1 LGSGPPGRR
10 AAARCAGPYTDR
22 RQRITIDT
30 RDLIPLPSRP
40 EILRTGA
47 AALYLGIDIGTSSVK
62 AVLLTEDG
70 GSAGSS
76 SAPLE
81 VSRPAPGFSEQ
92 SPEAWWQ
99 ATVRAVNGLSG
110 ASRARV
116 RALGLSG
123 QMHGATLLDSHDRPL
138 RPAILWNDGR
148 SAEEC
153 LELERREPA
162 SRAITGNIMMPGF
175 TAPKLLWVARHE
187 PEIFRR
193 TTCVLLPKDYVRLRL
208 TGEKVSDMSD
218 AAGTGWLDVGG
229 REWSDAM
236 LAATD
241 LSRAQM
247 PALVEGSSPSGT
259 LAAIAAAELGV
270 PRVVVAGGGG
280 DNAASAVGLG
290 VVRPGE
296 AFLSLGTSGVLFV
309 VTDRFRPNPERA
321 AHAFCHCLPG
331 RWHQMS
337 VMLSAASTLDWVAQL
352 VGGTDLPQLVAKA
365 EAQGLSRHSALFLP
379 YLTGERTPHNDP
391 GARGVFFG
399 LRPDTTAAEL
409 IGAVLEGVAFAFADG
424 LDVLTEKS
432 DQAGQPVNDISVTGG
447 GARLPYWGRLIA
459 AALRRPLTYRAGG
472 EVGAALGAARLARLA
487 AGDGGEQEVCA
498 APPVERVVQPDGAL
512 AALLAS
518 RRRTFQHLYRDLKST
533 FVEFSS

>member
-1 LGSGPPGRR
+1 M
-10 AAARCAGPYTDR
+10 
-22 RQRITIDT
+22 
-30 RDLIPLPSRP
+30 
-40 EILRTGA
+40 
-47 AALYLGIDIGTSSVK
+47 
-62 AVLLTEDG
+62 LLTEQG
-70 GSAGSS
+70 TVSASA

-99 ATVRAVNGLSG
+99 ATVRAVSALPGD
-110 ASRARV
+110 ARAKV
-116 RALGLSG
+116 RAVGLSG
-123 QMHGATLLDSHDRPL
+123 QMHGATLLDAQDRPL

-153 LELERREPA
+153 VELERREPS

-187 PEIFRR
+187 PDIFRR
-193 TTCVLLPKDYVRLRL
+193 TDCVLLPKDYVRLRL
-208 TGEKVSDMSD
+208 TGDKVSEMSD
-218 AAGTGWLDVGG
+218 AAGTGWLDVGR

-241 LSRAQM
+241 LSRARM
-247 PALVEGSSPSGT
+247 PLLVEGSSPSGT
-259 LAAIAAAELGV
+259 LTADAAAALGIAR
-270 PRVVVAGGGG
+270 RVVVAGGGG

-290 VVRPGE
+290 VVRPGQ

-309 VTDRFRPNPERA
+309 VTDRFRPHPERA

-352 VGGTDLPQLVAKA
+352 VGAGDLPQLVAQA
-365 EAQGLSRHSALFLP
+365 EAHGLSRHSALFLP

-391 GARGVFFG
+391 NARGVFFG
-399 LRPDTTAAEL
+399 LRPDTTPAEL
-409 IGAVLEGVAFAFADG
+409 AGAVLEGVAFAFADG

-432 DQAGQPVNDISVTGG
+432 DQASQQVNDISVTGG

-487 AGDGGEQEVCA
+487 AGQGEGDSGEKEVCT
-498 APPVERVVQPDGAL
+498 APPVERVVQPDSAL

-518 RRRTFQHLYRDLKST
+518 RRRTFQRLYRDLKNT

>member
-1 LGSGPPGRR
+1 
-10 AAARCAGPYTDR
+10 
-22 RQRITIDT
+22 
-30 RDLIPLPSRP
+30 
-40 EILRTGA
+40 
-47 AALYLGIDIGTSSVK
+47 
-62 AVLLTEDG
+62 VLLTEQG
-70 GSAGSS
+70 AISHSA

-92 SPEAWWQ
+92 EPAAWWQ
-99 ATVRAVNGLSG
+99 ATLRAVNALPDT
-110 ASRARV
+110 ARARV
-116 RALGLSG
+116 RAAGLSG
-123 QMHGATLLDSHDRPL
+123 QMHGATLLDAHDRPL

-187 PEIFRR
+187 PDIFRR
-193 TTCVLLPKDYVRLRL
+193 TASVLLPKDYVRLRL

-218 AAGTGWLDVGG
+218 AAGTGWLDVGR

-236 LAATD
+236 LAASD
-241 LSRAQM
+241 LGRAHM
-247 PALVEGSSPSGT
+247 PRLVEGSSASGSLT
-259 LAAIAAAELGV
+259 AAAADALGI
-270 PRVVVAGGGG
+270 PRVIVAGGGG

-290 VVRPGE
+290 VVRAGE

-309 VTDRFRPNPERA
+309 VTDRFRPKPERA
-321 AHAFCHCLPG
+321 AHAFCHCLPH

-352 VGGTDLPQLVAKA
+352 VGATDLARLVGAA
-365 EAQGLSRHSALFLP
+365 EAHGLSRHSPIFLP

-391 GARGVFFG
+391 HSRGVFFG
-399 LRPDTTAAEL
+399 LRPDTTSAEL
-409 IGAVLEGVAFAFADG
+409 AGAVLEGVALAFADG
-424 LDVLTEKS
+424 LEVLTEEA
-432 DQAGQPVNDISVTGG
+432 DPVGPAVKEISVTGG

-459 AALRRPLTYRAGG
+459 AALNRPLTYRSGG

-487 AGDGGEQEVCA
+487 ADEGSEEEVLT
-498 APPVERVVQPDGAL
+498 APPIERVVQPDGAL

-518 RRRTFQHLYRDLKST
+518 RRRTFQRLYRDLKNT
-533 FVEFSS
+533 FVEFCS

>member
-1 LGSGPPGRR
+1 M
-10 AAARCAGPYTDR
+10 
-22 RQRITIDT
+22 
-30 RDLIPLPSRP
+30 
-40 EILRTGA
+40 
-47 AALYLGIDIGTSSVK
+47 
-62 AVLLTEDG
+62 LLTEQ
-70 GSAGSS
+70 GSISASA
-76 SAPLE
+76 SAPLD

-92 SPEAWWQ
+92 DPEAWWQ
-99 ATVRAVNGLSG
+99 ATVRAVTSLAG
-110 ASRARV
+110 AARAKV
-116 RALGLSG
+116 RAVGLSG
-123 QMHGATLLDSHDRPL
+123 QMHGATLLDAQDRPL

-153 LELERREPA
+153 LELERREPS

-187 PEIFRR
+187 PDIFRR
-193 TTCVLLPKDYVRLRL
+193 TASVLLPKDYVRLRL

-218 AAGTGWLDVGG
+218 AAGTGWLDVGR

-241 LSRAQM
+241 LSRAHM
-247 PALVEGSSPSGT
+247 PLLVEGSGPSGT
-259 LAAIAAAELGV
+259 LTTAAAAELGI

-290 VVRPGE
+290 VVRPGQ

-352 VGGTDLPQLVAKA
+352 VGATDLPQLVAQA
-365 EAQGLSRHSALFLP
+365 EAQGLSRHSAIFLP

-391 GARGVFFG
+391 NCRGVFFG
-399 LRPDTTAAEL
+399 LRPDTTPAEL
-409 IGAVLEGVAFAFADG
+409 TGAVLEGVALAFADG

-432 DQAGQPVNDISVTGG
+432 DQVGEISVTGG
-447 GARLPYWGRLIA
+447 GARLPYWGKLIA
-459 AALRRPLTYRAGG
+459 AALRRPLTYRSGG

-487 AGDGGEQEVCA
+487 AGEGTEEEVCT
-498 APPVERVVQPDGAL
+498 APPVDRVVQPDSAL

-518 RRRTFQHLYRDLKST
+518 RRRTFQRVYRDLKNT
-533 FVEFSS
+533 FVEFCS

>member
-1 LGSGPPGRR
+1 MLLAESG
-10 AAARCAGPYTDR
+10 T
-22 RQRITIDT
+22 
-30 RDLIPLPSRP
+30 
-40 EILRTGA
+40 
-47 AALYLGIDIGTSSVK
+47 V
-62 AVLLTEDG
+62 
-70 GSAGSS
+70 SASA

-92 SPEAWWQ
+92 DPQAWWQ
-99 ATVRAVNGLSG
+99 ATVRAVHALPAAGRSQ
-110 ASRARV
+110 V
-116 RALGLSG
+116 RAIGLSG

-153 LELERREPA
+153 LELERREPS

-187 PEIFRR
+187 PDLFRR
-193 TTCVLLPKDYVRLRL
+193 TACVLLPKDYVRLRL
-208 TGEKVSDMSD
+208 TGEKVSEMSD
-218 AAGTGWLDVGG
+218 AAGTGWLDVSR

-241 LSRAQM
+241 LSRAHM
-247 PALVEGSSPSGT
+247 PRLVEGSSPSGT
-259 LAAIAAAELGV
+259 LSEEAVAELKLAR
-270 PRVVVAGGGG
+270 RVVVAGGGG

-290 VVRPGE
+290 VVRPGQ

-352 VGGTDLPQLVAKA
+352 VGSTDLPGLVAQA
-365 EAQGLSRHSALFLP
+365 EAHGLSRHSALFLP
-379 YLTGERTPHNDP
+379 YLTGERTPHNNP
-391 GARGVFFG
+391 SARGVFFG
-399 LRPDTTAAEL
+399 LRPDTTPAEL
-409 IGAVLEGVAFAFADG
+409 TGAVLEGVAFAFADG

-432 DQAGQPVNDISVTGG
+432 DQVGEISVTGG

-487 AGDGGEQEVCA
+487 EGGTQEEDVCT
-498 APPVERVVQPDGAL
+498 APPVERVVHPDTAL
-512 AALLAS
+512 SALLAS
-518 RRRTFQHLYRDLKST
+518 RRRTFQRLYRDLENT
-533 FVEFSS
+533 FAEFSS

>member
-1 LGSGPPGRR
+1 M
-10 AAARCAGPYTDR
+10 
-22 RQRITIDT
+22 
-30 RDLIPLPSRP
+30 
-40 EILRTGA
+40 
-47 AALYLGIDIGTSSVK
+47 
-62 AVLLTEDG
+62 LLTEQ
-70 GSAGSS
+70 GSLLHSA

-92 SPEAWWQ
+92 DPEAWWL
-99 ATVRAVNGLSG
+99 ATLRAVSALP
-110 ASRARV
+110 RAERAAV

-123 QMHGATLLDSHDRPL
+123 QMHGATLLDAHERPL

-153 LELERREPA
+153 LEIERREPA

-187 PEIFRR
+187 PDVFRR
-193 TTCVLLPKDYVRLRL
+193 TASVLLPKDYVRLRL
-208 TGEKVSDMSD
+208 TGEKVSDLSD
-218 AAGTGWLDVGG
+218 ASGTGWLDVGR

-241 LSRAQM
+241 LGRAHM
-247 PALVEGSSPSGT
+247 PRLVEGSSASGT
-259 LAAIAAAELGV
+259 LTAAAADALGI
-270 PRVVVAGGGG
+270 PRVTVAGGGG

-290 VVRPGE
+290 VVRAGD

-321 AHAFCHCLPG
+321 SHAFCHCLPH

-352 VGGTDLPQLVAKA
+352 LGATDLPQLVAGA
-365 EAQGLSRHSALFLP
+365 EARGLSRHSPLFLP

-391 GARGVFFG
+391 NCRGVFFG
-399 LRPDTTAAEL
+399 LRPDTTPAEL
-409 IGAVLEGVAFAFADG
+409 AGAVLEGVALAFADG
-424 LDVLTEKS
+424 LDVLTEGG
-432 DQAGQPVNDISVTGG
+432 DPAQANDPAGRPVSDISVTGG

-459 AALRRPLTYRAGG
+459 AALNRPLTYRSGG

-487 AGDGGEQEVCA
+487 AGEGNEEEVCA
-498 APPVERVVQPDGAL
+498 APAIERIVQPDSAL
-512 AALLAS
+512 AALLSS
-518 RRRTFQHLYRDLKST
+518 RRRTFQRLYRDLKNT
-533 FVEFSS
+533 FVEFRS

>member
-1 LGSGPPGRR
+1 M
-10 AAARCAGPYTDR
+10 
-22 RQRITIDT
+22 
-30 RDLIPLPSRP
+30 
-40 EILRTGA
+40 
-47 AALYLGIDIGTSSVK
+47 
-62 AVLLTEDG
+62 LLTEQG
-70 GSAGSS
+70 AIAASA
-76 SAPLE
+76 SAALE

-92 SPEAWWQ
+92 DPEAWWL
-99 ATVRAVNGLSG
+99 ATVRAVTGLPG
-110 ASRARV
+110 AARAKV
-116 RALGLSG
+116 RAVGLSG
-123 QMHGATLLDSHDRPL
+123 QMHGATLLDAQDRPL

-153 LELERREPA
+153 VELERREPA

-187 PEIFRR
+187 PDIFRR
-193 TTCVLLPKDYVRLRL
+193 TACVLLPKDYVRLRL

-218 AAGTGWLDVGG
+218 AAGTGWLDVG
-229 REWSDAM
+229 RRKWSDAM

-241 LSRAQM
+241 LSRAHM
-247 PALVEGSSPSGT
+247 PRLVEGSDPSGT
-259 LAAIAAAELGV
+259 LTEAAAAELGMS
-270 PRVVVAGGGG
+270 RVVVAGGGG

-290 VVRPGE
+290 VVRPGQ

-352 VGGTDLPQLVAKA
+352 VGAADLPRLVAQA
-365 EAQGLSRHSALFLP
+365 EAHGLSRHSALFLP

-391 GARGVFFG
+391 SARGVFVG
-399 LRPDTTAAEL
+399 LRPDTTPAEL
-409 IGAVLEGVAFAFADG
+409 AGAVLEGVAFAFADG
-424 LDVLTEKS
+424 LDVLTEES
-432 DQAGQPVNDISVTGG
+432 GQAGGQVNDISVTGG

-487 AGDGGEQEVCA
+487 AGQDGQSSGSGEEEVCA
-498 APPVERVVQPDGAL
+498 APPVERVVEPDTAL

-518 RRRTFQHLYRDLKST
+518 RRRTFQRLYRDLENT
-533 FVEFSS
+533 FVEFSK

>member
-1 LGSGPPGRR
+1 
-10 AAARCAGPYTDR
+10 
-22 RQRITIDT
+22 
-30 RDLIPLPSRP
+30 
-40 EILRTGA
+40 
-47 AALYLGIDIGTSSVK
+47 
-62 AVLLTEDG
+62 VLLTEQG
-70 GSAGSS
+70 TIAASA

-92 SPEAWWQ
+92 DPEAWWQ
-99 ATVRAVNGLSG
+99 ATIRAVTALPD
-110 ASRARV
+110 AARAKV

-123 QMHGATLLDSHDRPL
+123 QMHGATLLDAHDRPL

-148 SAEEC
+148 SGEEC
-153 LELERREPA
+153 LELERREPS

-187 PEIFRR
+187 PDTFRR
-193 TTCVLLPKDYVRLRL
+193 TACVLLPKDYVRLRL
-208 TGEKVSDMSD
+208 TGDKVSEMSD
-218 AAGTGWLDVGG
+218 AAGTGWLDVGR

-241 LSRAQM
+241 LSRAHM
-247 PALVEGSSPSGT
+247 PRLVEGSSPSGALT
-259 LAAIAAAELGV
+259 EDAAAALKLAR
-270 PRVVVAGGGG
+270 RVVVAGGGG

-290 VVRPGE
+290 VVRPGQ

-337 VMLSAASTLDWVAQL
+337 VMLSAASTLDWIAQIAG
-352 VGGTDLPQLVAKA
+352 VTDLPQLVARA
-365 EAQGLSRHSALFLP
+365 EAQGLNRHSVLFLP

-391 GARGVFFG
+391 AARGVFFG
-399 LRPDTTAAEL
+399 LRPDTTPAEL
-409 IGAVLEGVAFAFADG
+409 TGAVLEGVAFAFADG

-432 DQAGQPVNDISVTGG
+432 DQVGEISVTGG

-487 AGDGGEQEVCA
+487 AGGGTEEEVCT
-498 APPVERVVQPDGAL
+498 APPVERVVQPDTAL
-512 AALLAS
+512 SALLAS
-518 RRRTFQHLYRDLKST
+518 RRRTFQRLYRDLENT
-533 FVEFSS
+533 FVEFCS